1 MVAATHDLIDGPW
14 AAAAAAAAGGN
25 SQASGS
31 RGQQHAAGSN
41 SSLSPSVRDVYADF
55 NQLTLNITL
64 AALFGLK
71 DSSSY
76 TSSSSSTH
84 AGSSSSNGS
93 ISKRLT
99 DSQTAARVVS
109 AVERAFTYFAARGAT
124 AMVVPEWVP
133 TPDNVAFKEA
143 VQQLDDL
150 VYGIIDARQAENSKQ
165 RQGADASSSSSSR
178 TDLLQALL
186 DSTDE
191 AGRPMDKTALRDELM
206 TLLVAGQEVGM
217 VRLCFRCCAMHAQ
230 GCAAKLHVQNSV
242 EMSALR
248 IVLPTQFGDDA
259 AAGWLRC
266 IVGCGA
272 ASFVMQQFSISRVT
286 CLAAHPVLLL

>member
-1 MVAATHDLIDGPW
+1 MVAATQDLIDGPW
-14 AAAAAAAAGGN
+14 AAAAAAAAAAGN

-55 NQLTLNITL
+55 NTLTLNITL

-76 TSSSSSTH
+76 TSSSSTN

-150 VYGIIDARQAENSKQ
+150 VYGIIDARQEENSKQ
-165 RQGADASSSSSSR
+165 RQGADASSSSR

-191 AGRPMDKTALRDELM
+191 AGRPMEKTALRDELM
-206 TLLVAGQEVGM
+206 TLLVAGQEVGV

-242 EMSALR
+242 EMSARQL
-248 IVLPTQFGDDA
+248 
-259 AAGWLRC
+259 
-266 IVGCGA
+266 
-272 ASFVMQQFSISRVT
+272 
-286 CLAAHPVLLL
+286 VLLTRF

>member
-1 MVAATHDLIDGPW
+1 MVAATQDLMDGPW
-14 AAAAAAAAGGN
+14 AAAAAAAAAAGS
-25 SQASGS
+25 SQASSS
-31 RGQQHAAGSN
+31 RVQPKQQQQHTAGSN
-41 SSLSPSVRDVYADF
+41 SSSSSSSLSLSVRDVYADF

-76 TSSSSSTH
+76 TSSSST
-84 AGSSSSNGS
+84 GSSSSS
-93 ISKRLT
+93 SSRQLT
-99 DSQTAARVVS
+99 DSETAARVVS

-165 RQGADASSSSSSR
+165 RQGADAILSSSSSSSSR

-191 AGRPMDKTALRDELM
+191 AGRPMAKTALRDELM
-206 TLLVAGQEVGM
+206 TLLVAGQEVRV
-217 VRLCFRCCAMHAQ
+217 VRQ
-230 GCAAKLHVQNSV
+230 
-242 EMSALR
+242 
-248 IVLPTQFGDDA
+248 
-259 AAGWLRC
+259 
-266 IVGCGA
+266 
-272 ASFVMQQFSISRVT
+272 
-286 CLAAHPVLLL
+286 

>member
-1 MVAATHDLIDGPW
+1 MPLFAVNWQVRRASINRELTARATWHHGFQTAVTYACRYADEMAAATQDLIDGPW
-14 AAAAAAAAGGN
+14 EAAAAAGS
-25 SQASGS
+25 SQANSS
-31 RGQQHAAGSN
+31 RAQHHAAGGN
-41 SSLSPSVRDVYADF
+41 SSMSPSVRDVYADF

-71 DSSSY
+71 DTSSY
-76 TSSSSSTH
+76 TTSSSSAN

-93 ISKRLT
+93 SKRLT
-99 DSQTAARVVS
+99 DSETAARVVS

-133 TPDNVAFKEA
+133 TPNNVAFKEA

-191 AGRPMDKTALRDELM
+191 AGRPMAKTALRDELM
-206 TLLVAGQEVGM
+206 TLLVAGQEV
-217 VRLCFRCCAMHAQ
+217 R
-230 GCAAKLHVQNSV
+230 
-242 EMSALR
+242 
-248 IVLPTQFGDDA
+248 
-259 AAGWLRC
+259 
-266 IVGCGA
+266 GA
-272 ASFVMQQFSISRVT
+272 ALQLSQCALHCDM
-286 CLAAHPVLLL
+286 